1 MVDLSYAYANA
12 RVKAMKTKL
21 LPQPVLR
28 EMMVVKTLNEVIA
41 VLEEGPYKE
50 AFVDSSVKYSGRKL
64 ILNALFLDFSRTM
77 QKLMKIAPPK
87 ALPTL
92 RKVLEKWEVQT
103 IQLVLASKATG
114 EPVNAD
120 ELIFLEPGRM
130 NALTAFLDAQNL
142 DAAITELS
150 KTNYGPAVFGA
161 KADYDRAKDYRVY
174 VNALDKFYYS
184 DLSKALA
191 QTKDGHA
198 EKLVRAEIDAHN
210 FLLAL
215 RMKHS
220 TSKKVRAGEV
230 TTPEKIEAYFIAGG
244 DTAFAKQLAYAPDYD
259 AALALVEQKYGIA
272 NAIQAARE
280 TNSLTPIEIALDRKF
295 VDQISRTAL
304 LSVLCF
310 GAIMGYLYLKQKE
323 ILVVRAI
330 TFATELG
337 LAEDMKKMVFETGG
351 LARV

>member
-12 RVKAMKTKL
+12 RVKAMKTNL
-21 LPQPVLR
+21 LPPHVLR
-28 EMMVVKTLNEVIA
+28 EMLVVKTLNEVIE

-64 ILNALFLDFSRTM
+64 ILHALFLDFSRTV
-77 QKLMKIAPPK
+77 QKLMKIVPPN
-87 ALPTL
+87 ALPAL

-103 IQLVLASKATG
+103 IQLILASKATG

-120 ELIFLEPGRM
+120 ELIFLEPDRM
-130 NALTAFLDAQNL
+130 KALKAFLNAPSL
-142 DAAITELS
+142 DAAITELA
-150 KTNYGPAVFGA
+150 KTHYAPAVSGA
-161 KADYDRAKDYRVY
+161 KQEYEKAKDYRVC

-184 DLSKALA
+184 ELSKALLDA
-191 QTKDGHA
+191 KDEHA

-220 TSKKVRAGEV
+220 VSGKVKVGEV
-230 TTPEKIEAYFIAGG
+230 ATPEKIEAYFIRGG
-244 DTAFAKQLAYAPDYD
+244 DTAFAKELACVPDYD
-259 AALALVEQKYGIA
+259 AALKLVEQKYGIA
-272 NAIQAARE
+272 DAVQAARE

-295 VDQISRTAL
+295 VEQASHTAL

-310 GAIMGYLYLKQKE
+310 GAIIGYLYLKQKE

-337 LAEDMKKMVFETGG
+337 LAEDMKKMVFQTGG
-351 LARV
+351 LAGV